1 MKKICLTVLALT
13 TVLSFAGCKDTQ
25 TPQETTPPVSEPTV
39 TVAPTEPTVNPDV
52 IPVYEN
58 MYSVALPVTV
68 EEFHSEDNTLICTYA
83 YQTISPIL
91 QDREVADKIITDFTD
106 RVEKT
111 RVSSQE
117 IVNLANSQYTPGS
130 DFTPLSYE
138 IQYDVKRLD
147 QGVLSFFGHIIQ
159 TSTASGANHSL
170 IAANYD
176 LVTGDILTVGSILYH
191 IDTKDDLAQLVVDQ
205 LKERDDIIL
214 FDEYEDTVKA
224 RFEQDESTDED
235 FYFSDAGL
243 CFYFAPY
250 EIAPRSSGTVIV
262 EIPYNKL
269 TGIIADAYFP
279 AERTHTV
286 GTITCEAFQETHW
299 DEYEQFTDVVAKA
312 DSTKLLLTTD
322 SAVQDIRIY
331 ELVLPNDKLMQ
342 TQYKNIFATNF
353 LSGENG
359 IILEADFNENTPN
372 YMICYSVNGVTQSF
386 CFTVDAATGNISLVA
401 Q

>member
-13 TVLSFAGCKDTQ
+13 TVLSFTGCKNTQ
-25 TPQETTPPVSEPTV
+25 KPQETTAPVSEPTV

-52 IPVYEN
+52 TPVYEN
-58 MYSVALPVTV
+58 MYSVALPVIAD
-68 EEFHSEDNTLICTYA
+68 EFHSEDGALICTFA
-83 YQTISPIL
+83 YQDISPVL

-106 RVEKT
+106 RVEKA

-117 IVNLANSQYTPGS
+117 IINLANSQYVPGS
-130 DFTPLSYE
+130 NFTPLSYE
-138 IQYDVKRLD
+138 IRYDVKRFD
-147 QGVLSFFGHIIQ
+147 QGVLSLFGHIMQ
-159 TSTASGANHSL
+159 TSTANGPNHSL

-224 RFEQDESTDED
+224 RFEQDESIDED

-279 AERTHTV
+279 AERTRTV
-286 GTITCEAFQETHW
+286 GSIRCEAFQETHW
-299 DEYEQFTDVVAKA
+299 EQYEQFTDVVAKA

-331 ELVLPNDKLMQ
+331 ELELPNDIVMQ
-342 TQYKNIFATNF
+342 TQSKNIFATNF
-353 LSGENG
+353 LSGENA
-359 IILEADFNENTPN
+359 IILEADFDATTPN
-372 YMICYSVNGVTQSF
+372 YMISYSVNGEIKSF
-386 CFTVDAATGNISLVA
+386 CFTMNAATGNISLVE